1 MNRFRELR
9 LQHGY
14 SQRQLKDIY
23 NKKYNRTY
31 SAGAISLI
39 ESGKRM
45 PELGALLDF
54 ADFYG
59 VSLDYLLG
67 RDLQDGEVGDDG
79 GSAVK
84 DYKRGRKWHLAEH
97 LRELAAGISW
107 RCRENKEAEDN
118 LSEKDKKSHRVT
130 EYDENMNMLKSLLE
144 QAVIL
149 ARRVEKNTNSWYRY

>member
-14 SQRQLKDIY
+14 SQRQLKDMY
-23 NKKYNRTY
+23 NKKYNRAY
-31 SAGAISLI
+31 SSGAISLI

-45 PELGALLDF
+45 PELGALVDF

-59 VSLDYLLG
+59 VSLDYLIG
-67 RDLQDGEVGDDG
+67 RDLHDEDGIVRN
-79 GSAVK
+79 
-84 DYKRGRKWHLAEH
+84 YKKGRKWHLAEH
-97 LRELAAGISW
+97 LREIAAGISW
-107 RCRENKEAEDN
+107 RCEKAENAEKGVAD
-118 LSEKDKKSHRVT
+118 LPEKSRKTHSMT

-149 ARRVEKNTNSWYRY
+149 AKRVEKNTNSWYRY

>member
-14 SQRQLKDIY
+14 SQKQLKELY
-23 NKKYNRTY
+23 NKKYDRAY
-31 SAGAISLI
+31 SAGAMSLI

-67 RDLQDGEVGDDG
+67 RDMRYEDGNVE
-79 GSAVK
+79 K
-84 DYKRGRKWHLAEH
+84 EYKQGRKWHLSEH
-97 LRELAAGISW
+97 LREIVSGISW
-107 RCRENKEAEDN
+107 RSESESAENKKDT
-118 LSEKDKKSHRVT
+118 EKAVSYRMT
-130 EYDENMNMLKSLLE
+130 EYEENLNMLKCLL
-144 QAVIL
+144 QQSIIL
-149 ARRVEKNTNSWYRY
+149 AKRVEKNKNSWYRY

>member
-9 LQHGY
+9 LQNGY
-14 SQRQLKDIY
+14 SQRQLKDLY
-23 NKKYNRTY
+23 NKKYNRAY
-31 SAGAISLI
+31 SSGAISLI

-67 RDLQDGEVGDDG
+67 RDLADEATG
-79 GSAVK
+79 K
-84 DYKRGRKWHLAEH
+84 IYKKGRKWHLAEH
-97 LRELAAGISW
+97 LREIADGISW
-107 RCRENKEAEDN
+107 RCKEDKAKEAA
-118 LSEKDKKSHRVT
+118 KDVPKKSHSLT

-149 ARRVEKNTNSWYRY
+149 AKRVEKNTGSWYRY

>member
-14 SQRQLKDIY
+14 SQRQLRDLY
-23 NKKYNRTY
+23 NKKYSRAY
-31 SAGAISLI
+31 SSGAISLI

-67 RDLQDGEVGDDG
+67 RDLQNGEEIDKV
-79 GSAVK
+79 
-84 DYKRGRKWHLAEH
+84 YKKGRKWHLAEH
-97 LRELAAGISW
+97 LREIAAGISW
-107 RCRENKEAEDN
+107 RCKEDEAKESA
-118 LSEKDKKSHRVT
+118 LPEKAKKSHSVT
-130 EYDENMNMLKSLLE
+130 EYDENMNMLKCLLE
-144 QAVIL
+144 QAVII
-149 ARRVEKNTNSWYRY
+149 AKRVEKNTNSWYRY

>member
-14 SQRQLKDIY
+14 SQKQLKKLY
-23 NKKYNRTY
+23 NKKYDRAY
-31 SAGAISLI
+31 SAGAMSLI

-67 RDLQDGEVGDDG
+67 RDLHDEDGNLE
-79 GSAVK
+79 K
-84 DYKRGRKWHLAEH
+84 EYKQGRKWHLSEQ
-97 LRELAAGISW
+97 LREIVSGISW
-107 RCRENKEAEDN
+107 R
-118 LSEKDKKSHRVT
+118 SELGCSDDRNSDGAKMPHRIT
-130 EYDENMNMLKSLLE
+130 EYEENINMLKCLL
-144 QAVIL
+144 QQSVIL
-149 ARRVEKNTNSWYRY
+149 AKRVEKNSNSWYRY

>member
-9 LQHGY
+9 LQYGY
-14 SQRQLKDIY
+14 SQKQLKDLY
-23 NKKYNRTY
+23 NEKYDRAY

-67 RDLQDGEVGDDG
+67 RDLRDEEGNVE
-79 GSAVK
+79 K
-84 DYKRGRKWHLAEH
+84 EYRKGRKWHLSEH
-97 LRELAAGISW
+97 LREIVAGISW
-107 RCRENKEAEDN
+107 RSELEPADN
-118 LSEKDKKSHRVT
+118 RNNDKTSHRIT
-130 EYDENMNMLKSLLE
+130 EYEENINMLKCLL
-144 QAVIL
+144 QQSVIL
-149 ARRVEKNTNSWYRY
+149 AKRVEKNSNSWYRY